1 MEEKTYT
8 LTEKELFDLLES
20 EVNAAIGGTSMRAMV
35 DYHADRG
42 MGEVFGKAF
51 SCMLSIDLTPTTEE
65 ISDAFHKYRNEKGKD
80 E

>member
-20 EVNAAIGGTSMRAMV
+20 EVNAAIGGTSMRAMA
-35 DYHADRG
+35 DFHADQG
-42 MGEVFGKAF
+42 MREVFNKAF
-51 SCMLSIDLTPTTEE
+51 AVMLSIGLTPITEE
-65 ISDAFHKYRNEKGKD
+65 VSDAFHKYRVKKGKA

>member
-20 EVNAAIGGTSMRAMV
+20 ETNAAIGGTSMRAMV
-35 DYHADRG
+35 DYNADQG
-42 MGEVFGKAF
+42 MMDVFGKAF
-51 SCMLSIDLTPTTEE
+51 AGLLSIGLTPTTEG
-65 ISDAFHKYRNEKGKD
+65 ISDAFHKYRNEKGKA